1 MDKNSSYSTPLMY
14 KKKIK
19 SRNTLLPGTIYYS
32 IDYWW
37 PGALVTLTLLFSYW
51 QTAVVCLPG
60 GLHELLHETR
70 NTKWL
75 SSISQSL
82 RYSQTF
88 WRDQWLT
95 YYLNYKKIIKFN
107 SLCFYNLNKFNF
119 LFSHCCILV
128 VILDLFC

>member
-1 MDKNSSYSTPLMY
+1 MVIKQLYFLKKKIVLKKMDKNSSYSTPLMY

-60 GLHELLHETR
+60 RLVSTLL
-70 NTKWL
+70 WL
-75 SSISQSL
+75 RVAFTSVSTTIPMKLPQAI
-82 RYSQTF
+82 
-88 WRDQWLT
+88 WLQG
-95 YYLNYKKIIKFN
+95 IFN
-107 SLCFYNLNKFNF
+107 SPCAIQKDND
-119 LFSHCCILV
+119 I
-128 VILDLFC
+128 